1 MKAKILFAALVAAFL
16 FLTFHL
22 AGFEARSAFA
32 TGDGDEAM
40 PAGTLSFIGN
50 NKCKPCH
57 LQQFKSWETTNMA
70 KAYEILK
77 PGERADA
84 KKKAGLDPAKDYTA
98 DPKCLACHTTGYGET
113 GGFVSVEKTPAL
125 VGVGCEMC
133 HGAGGEYIKPE
144 HMSLKN
150 KEYKLAEVVK
160 AGLVAPVTG
169 DRCTTVCHNEKSP
182 FFKKGEPFDFAT
194 RKSEGTH
201 THLPLKYKH

>member
-1 MKAKILFAALVAAFL
+1 MTARILLAAMVAALL
-16 FLTFHL
+16 FSTVHL
-22 AGFEARSAFA
+22 VVFQAKSAFA
-32 TGDGDEAM
+32 TGDGDKAM
-40 PAGTLSFIGN
+40 PAGTFSFVGN

-57 LQQFKSWETTNMA
+57 SQQFKSWDTTRMA

-77 PGERADA
+77 PGARVEA
-84 KKKAGLDPAKDYTA
+84 KKKAGLDPAKDYTTDA
-98 DPKCLACHTTGYGET
+98 KCLPCHTTGYGEP
-113 GGFVSVEKTPAL
+113 GGFVSFEKTPAL

-133 HGAGGEYIKPE
+133 HGAGSEYIKPE

-150 KEYKLAEVVK
+150 KEYKLAEVLK

-182 FFKKGEPFDFAT
+182 FFKKGEPFDFAK

-201 THLPLKYKH
+201 THIALKYKH